1 MKLNEQEM
9 NEKSLAVVLSALQA
23 QPKDFFLKFVI
34 HNTNTSNRFS
44 QTAPTHSVHQ
54 WLQIMVS
61 TYTMYCLS
69 NNNTE

>member
-23 QPKDFFLKFVI
+23 QPKDFFKILI
-34 HNTNTSNRFS
+34 HNTNTSNRFP
-44 QTAPTHSVHQ
+44 QMAPTHSVHQ

-61 TYTMYCLS
+61 IYTTYCLS
-69 NNNTE
+69 NNNTK